1 MEVFHKLL
9 RTWCTTAVDQHG
21 FLNEAPEDAEG
32 VVKRPVGFLQK
43 KAVGASEND
52 GSSLALALGDA
63 RHLGDLFLVHS
74 VSLRFSVF
82 LLGCRGRLL
91 GLLLDFGRR
100 LLGLGWRRFGGR
112 RLR

>member
-1 MEVFHKLL
+1 MGRLVEIHIHPVSKAYVF
-9 RTWCTTAVDQHG
+9 
-21 FLNEAPEDAEG
+21 P
-32 VVKRPVGFLQK
+32 
-43 KAVGASEND
+43 
-52 GSSLALALGDA
+52 
-63 RHLGDLFLVHS
+63 HLGDLFLVHS